1 MEEARLGNITHT
13 TTTPHH
19 YHYPHHITPGLLQRE
34 PLLDSDDLHLP
45 ATVIPT
51 SIVKPGRDS
60 IWIMAGRTESN
71 VPKIKKLIAKY
82 HLHYEMFTFLY
93 NTKQMLQYGHWSG
106 LEQREEP

>member
-13 TTTPHH
+13 TTTPHN
-19 YHYPHHITPGLLQRE
+19 YHHPHHITPGLLQRE

-71 VPKIKKLIAKY
+71 VPKVK
-82 HLHYEMFTFLY
+82 
-93 NTKQMLQYGHWSG
+93 NS
-106 LEQREEP
+106 